1 MSHRQRDH
9 ASGDGARNPKGAGPG
24 EQRRTASAEAPH
36 ASVADRKRRQL
47 LIAAALGAAAWPWRQ
62 VPGAAEFASARPGVA
77 PLGELE
83 PQRAAAARR
92 WVRGEFQPST
102 LSEPEQLAEMAFFI
116 QQARPFSGE
125 RIHIASETIPT
136 HVYEQRFLARAFF
149 EITGIRVQHDLL
161 HEGELV
167 ERLRQQT
174 RTGRNLYDAYIN
186 DADFIGTHSRN
197 KAVVPISDW
206 ISGEGAAVTLP
217 TLDLDDFIGLP
228 FTTGPEGKLYQ
239 LPDQQFANLY
249 WFRHDWF
256 EREDLKRAFEARY
269 GYPLGVP
276 LNWSA
281 YEDIADFFTN
291 RVKELDG
298 RRIWGHMDYAK
309 VDPSLGW
316 RFTDAWLAMAGVG
329 DEGLPNGRP
338 VDEWGIRVEDCHPV
352 GSSVSRGGA
361 TNSPAAVYGLRTYLD
376 WLERFAPPEA
386 KQMTFSEAGPVPAR
400 GDIAQQVFWYSAFTP
415 ELVRPG
421 SQVMN
426 PDGTPKWRV
435 APSPHGA
442 YWEPGMKLGYQDCGA
457 WTLPASTPLKRRQA
471 AWLYAQFCVCKTVSL
486 KKTLVG
492 LTPFRDS
499 DIRSDAMSEAAPSLG
514 GLVEFY
520 RSPARTAWTPTGL
533 NVPDYAL
540 LAQLWWT
547 RIGKAV
553 SGRASPEEIMDD
565 LAKAQ
570 DETLQRLE
578 QASADARCAPILAE
592 TQDPASWLARPGSPK
607 PPLEKEKPP
616 GRTIAYRNL
625 IASWKSGG

>member
-1 MSHRQRDH
+1 MSGPDRQ
-9 ASGDGARNPKGAGPG
+9 
-24 EQRRTASAEAPH
+24 
-36 ASVADRKRRQL
+36 RRQL
-47 LIAAALGAAAWPWRQ
+47 LQASALGLAAWPALRALAA
-62 VPGAAEFASARPGVA
+62 PEPTDTTADTAAGAPDSPARRRIA
-77 PLGELE
+77 DLGEIE
-83 PQRAAAARR
+83 PQRLAAARR

-102 LSEPEQLAEMAFFI
+102 LSEQEQLAEMAFFI
-116 QQARPFSGE
+116 QAAKPFSGQ
-125 RIHIASETIPT
+125 RIHVASETIPT

-149 EITGIRVQHDLL
+149 EVTGIRVQHDLL

-174 RTGRNLYDAYIN
+174 RTGRNLYDAYVN
-186 DADFIGTHSRN
+186 DSDFIGTHSRTD
-197 KAVVPISDW
+197 AVVPISEW

-217 TLDLDDFIGLP
+217 TLDLPDFIGLR
-228 FTTGPEGKLYQ
+228 FTTGPNGKIYQ

-249 WFRHDWF
+249 WFRLDWF
-256 EREDLKRAFEARY
+256 ERDDLKRAFQQRY

-291 RVKELDG
+291 QVKELDG
-298 RRIWGHMDYAK
+298 QRVWGHMDYAK

-316 RFTDAWLAMAGVG
+316 RFTDAWLSMAGVG
-329 DEGLPNGRP
+329 DKGLPNGQP
-338 VDEWGIRVEDCHPV
+338 VDDWGIRAEGCHPV

-361 TNSPAAVYGLRTYLD
+361 ANSPAAVYALQTYLD
-376 WLERFAPPEA
+376 WLNRFAPPEA
-386 KQMTFSEAGPVPAR
+386 RQMTFTDAGPVPAR
-400 GDIAQQVFWYSAFTP
+400 GDIAQQVFWYTAFTP
-415 ELVRPG
+415 DMVRAG
-421 SQVMN
+421 SRVM
-426 PDGTPKWRV
+426 DDEGLPKWRV

-457 WTLPASTPLKRRQA
+457 WTLPASTPLARRRA

-499 DIRSDAMSEAAPSLG
+499 DLRSQAMTEAAPSLG

-520 RSPARTAWTPTGL
+520 RSPARNAWTPTGL

-547 RIGKAV
+547 RIGQAV
-553 SGRASPEEIMDD
+553 TGRASPKEVMDG

-570 DETLQRLE
+570 DETLERLARAE
-578 QASADARCAPILAE
+578 PELRCAPKIGPAE
-592 TQDPASWLARPGSPK
+592 DPASWLARPGAPK
-607 PPLEKEKPP
+607 PALDNEKPP
-616 GRTIAYRNL
+616 GLTIAYQDLISSWNL
-625 IASWKSGG
+625 

>member
-1 MSHRQRDH
+1 MT
-9 ASGDGARNPKGAGPG
+9 GPD
-24 EQRRTASAEAPH
+24 RR
-36 ASVADRKRRQL
+36 RRQL
-47 LIAAALGAAAWPWRQ
+47 LSAAALGLAAWPSVRAL
-62 VPGAAEFASARPGVA
+62 GASDPPASDPPASDPLTSDPLTSDLAQARARVA
-77 PLGELE
+77 DFGEIE
-83 PQRAAAARR
+83 PQRLAAARR

-102 LSEPEQLAEMAFFI
+102 LSESEQMAEMAFFI
-116 QQARPFSGE
+116 HNAKPFSGQ
-125 RIHIASETIPT
+125 RIHVASETIPT

-174 RTGRNLYDAYIN
+174 RTGRNLYDAYVN
-186 DADFIGTHSRN
+186 DSDFIGTHSRN
-197 KAVVPISDW
+197 DAVVPISDW

-217 TLDLDDFIGLP
+217 TLDLPDFIGLA
-228 FTTGPEGKLYQ
+228 FTTGPNGKLYQ

-249 WFRHDWF
+249 WFRLDWF
-256 EREDLKRAFEARY
+256 EREDLKRAFQQHY

-281 YEDIADFFTN
+281 YEDIADFFTHQ
-291 RVKELDG
+291 VKEIDG
-298 RRIWGHMDYAK
+298 QRVWGHMDYAK

-316 RFTDAWLAMAGVG
+316 RFTDAWLSMAGVG
-329 DEGLPNGRP
+329 DKGLPNGQP
-338 VDEWGIRVEDCHPV
+338 VDDWGIRAEDCHPL

-361 TNSPAAVYGLRTYLD
+361 TNSPAAVYALRTYLD

-386 KQMTFSEAGPVPAR
+386 RQMTFTDAGPVPAR
-400 GDIAQQVFWYSAFTP
+400 GDIAQQVFWYTAFTP
-415 ELVRPG
+415 DMVRAG
-421 SQVMN
+421 SQVMDA
-426 PDGTPKWRV
+426 DGLPKWRV

-457 WTLPASTPLKRRQA
+457 WTLLASTPLNRRRA

-499 DIRSDAMSEAAPSLG
+499 DLQSPAMTEAAPSLG
-514 GLVEFY
+514 GLLEFY
-520 RSPARTAWTPTGL
+520 RSPARMAWTPTGL

-547 RIGKAV
+547 RIGQAV
-553 SGRASPEEIMDD
+553 TGRASPQAVMDD

-570 DETLQRLE
+570 DETLERLARAE
-578 QASADARCAPILAE
+578 PDLRCAPEIGPAE
-592 TQDPASWLARPGSPK
+592 DPAVWLRQSGAPK
-607 PPLEKEKPP
+607 PALENEKPP
-616 GRTIAYRNL
+616 GRTIAYQDL
-625 IASWKSGG
+625 IASWKP